1 MALLGSTRV
10 AVSCAGCAVA
20 AGALAWLLVLLKVP
34 ELMAGMEAQRTEF
47 GFGGQSGRGPRVCW
61 ALAHAP

>member
-34 ELMAGMEAQRTEF
+34 EF
-47 GFGGQSGRGPRVCW
+47 
-61 ALAHAP
+61 